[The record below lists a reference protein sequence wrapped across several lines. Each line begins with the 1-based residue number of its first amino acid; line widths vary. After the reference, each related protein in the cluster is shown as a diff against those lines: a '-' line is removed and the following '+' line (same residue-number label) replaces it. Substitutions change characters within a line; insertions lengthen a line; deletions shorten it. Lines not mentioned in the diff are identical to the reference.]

1 MDCVR
6 GGCGV
11 GRQGFGGLLRNEQW
25 NTLIDAGRIRVF
37 LSGEQIIHQGQP
49 DDSVYFLDRGN
60 VKVSVTH
67 SDGIETLVALRG
79 AGEALGE
86 FSALSGLPR
95 TATVRASG
103 GRCTT
108 YALKGDRFRGLI
120 RSMDLDRLLWKH
132 IVRRQEE
139 SEGLRAELLALNPR
153 QRLAASMLRFSTAT
167 APGHG
172 EAGHTRELRL
182 SQWELVG
189 VVGRSRSWIQEEL
202 RRLRRDGVVSTGRE
216 VMVIHDVERLRFL
229 ATPRE

>member
-1 MDCVR
+1 M
-6 GGCGV
+6 

-25 NTLIDAGRIRVF
+25 NTLIDAGRIKVF
-37 LSGEQIIHQGQP
+37 QSGEQIIHQGQP
-49 DDSVYFLDRGN
+49 DDSVYVLEWGN

-153 QRLAASMLRFSTAT
+153 QRLAASMLRFSTDPAT
-167 APGHG
+167 ATGHG
-172 EAGHTRELRL
+172 EAGRARELRL

-189 VVGRSRSWIQEEL
+189 VVGRSRSWVQEEL

-216 VMVIHDVERLRFL
+216 VMVIHDVERLRLL

>member
-11 GRQGFGGLLRNEQW
+11 GRLGFGGLLRNEQW
-25 NTLIDAGRIRVF
+25 KTLIEAGRMRVF
-37 LSGEQIIHQGQP
+37 QPGEQIIHQGQP
-49 DDSVYFLDRGN
+49 DDSVYVLDRGN
-60 VKVSVTH
+60 VKVSVTR

-108 YALKGDRFRGLI
+108 FALKGDRFRALV

-139 SEGLRAELLALNPR
+139 SEELRAELLALDPR
-153 QRLAASMLRFSTAT
+153 QRLAASMLRFSTAPE
-167 APGHG
+167 PGDV
-172 EAGHTRELRL
+172 GHTRELRL

-189 VVGRSRSWIQEEL
+189 VVGRSRSWVQEEL

-216 VMVIHDVERLRFL
+216 VMVIHDVQRLRLL
-229 ATPRE
+229 AAPKE